1 MPLSIQHGL
10 AEEEESDNPET
21 LFSMCNIEQEIEHD
35 ILTSYSN
42 QFVRIASPL
51 QMDVKLK
58 SVLPEEIMEHYPA
71 SLFEDS
77 EPLFWFRVKF
87 PSNFT
92 PDCLDELKVCM
103 NAIIVQNKRLKHF
116 ISKVNDLTAV
126 IPLPTGEE
134 EHFYSVASVSDIM
147 DRKYTEIPYGGKG
160 ERSNTYVIR
169 RGGCE
174 RMNSREVKNTCIEYL
189 ICCKTEEHS

>member
-10 AEEEESDNPET
+10 PEEEESDNPET

-77 EPLFWFRVKF
+77 EPLFWFR
-87 PSNFT
+87 
-92 PDCLDELKVCM
+92 
-103 NAIIVQNKRLKHF
+103 
-116 ISKVNDLTAV
+116 
-126 IPLPTGEE
+126 
-134 EHFYSVASVSDIM
+134 
-147 DRKYTEIPYGGKG
+147 
-160 ERSNTYVIR
+160 
-169 RGGCE
+169 
-174 RMNSREVKNTCIEYL
+174 
-189 ICCKTEEHS
+189 